1 MEQVKV
7 LDCTLRD
14 GGYCN
19 NWNFGSENIKKI
31 INGLSEANVDIIEC
45 GFLTLKESFEK
56 DRSKYNSLSEMV
68 GYLPQKRN
76 NQLYVCMINY
86 GEYDINKLPEYDATS
101 IQGLR
106 IAFHKKD
113 MIQALDYCKAVKE
126 KGYKVFIQAMVSLN
140 YSDEEFLNLIKLSNE
155 IEPYAFYI
163 VDSFGVMKRK
173 ELTRLFY
180 MVEHN
185 LNENVLIGY
194 HSHNNMQLSYSN
206 AQSLIDIRTN
216 RSLIIDSSIFGMG
229 RGAGNLNTEL
239 FVDYLNDNIG
249 SNYSLKPLLNVIDE
263 VLIDF
268 YQNSYW
274 GYSLPNYLSAVH
286 NAHPNYAG
294 WLDSK
299 KTLTIENME
308 EIFSMMDNDKKAVF
322 DKKYIQDLYLKY
334 LAVGQTQESHLE
346 ELKQKLGDKTLLLIA
361 PGRSSIDDKDKI
373 IDFASR
379 NDVVTISINY
389 CYGEFEP
396 DYIFVSN
403 LRRFRMLSSEK
414 KPKSIVTSNIPADN
428 VYLQTNYR
436 DLLNEADMVRD
447 NAGLM
452 LVKFLI
458 KLGVKNIFLAGLDGY
473 SHDKEENYADNKMAF
488 ITHNAV
494 LDTMNKGISEV
505 LEQYSKEV
513 SIRFLTQ
520 PKHIVI
526 RN

>member
-1 MEQVKV
+1 MNNSINV

-19 NWNFGSENIKKI
+19 NWNFGSENIQKI

-45 GFLTLKESFEK
+45 GFLTQKEPYEI
-56 DRSKYNSLSEMV
+56 DRSKFNSLAEIKKF
-68 GYLPQKRN
+68 LPKN
-76 NQLYVCMINY
+76 KKSQLFVCMINY
-86 GEYDINKLPEYDATS
+86 GEYDINELPDCDGAS
-101 IQGLR
+101 LQGLR

-113 MIQALDYCKAVKE
+113 MVQALEYCKAVKQ

-140 YSDEEFLNLIKLSNE
+140 YTDEEFLNLIKRCNE

-185 LNENVLIGY
+185 LKEKVLIGY

-206 AQSLIDIRTN
+206 AQLLIDIRTK
-216 RSLIIDSSIFGMG
+216 RSLIIDTSIFGMG

-249 SNYSLKPLLNVIDE
+249 TNYELKPLLNVIDE
-263 VLIDF
+263 VLNNF

-308 EIFSMMDNDKKAVF
+308 EIFSMMDSDKKAVF
-322 DKKYIQDLYLKY
+322 DKKYIQDLYVKY
-334 LAVGQTQESHLE
+334 LATGKTQEAHLE
-346 ELKQKLGDKTLLLIA
+346 ELKDRLKAKRVLLIA
-361 PGRSSIDDKDKI
+361 PGRSSIDEKDKVI
-373 IDFASR
+373 AFAQQ
-379 NDVVTISINY
+379 NDVVTVSINY
-389 CYGEFEP
+389 CYQEYEP
-396 DYIFVSN
+396 DFIFVSN
-403 LRRFRMLSSEK
+403 LRRFRILSDDK

-428 VYLQTNYR
+428 VYLQTKYS
-436 DLLNEADMVRD
+436 DLLNNVDMVRD

-452 LVKFLI
+452 LIRFLMN
-458 KLGVKNIFLAGLDGY
+458 LGVKDIYLAGLDGY
-473 SHDKEENYADNKMAF
+473 SHDRELNYADNKMAI
-488 ITHNAV
+488 ITQNAV
-494 LDTMNKGISEV
+494 LDVLNQGITIV
-505 LEQYSKEV
+505 LKEYSKE
-513 SIRFLTQ
+513 INIEFLTEQ
-520 PKHIVI
+520 KHIKI
-526 RN
+526 

>member
-1 MEQVKV
+1 MENIKV

-19 NWNFGSENIKKI
+19 NWNFGSDNIKKI

-45 GFLTLKESFEK
+45 GFLTLKETFDK
-56 DRSKYNSLSEMV
+56 DRSKYNSLSEIAS
-68 GYLPQKRN
+68 YLPQKHN

-86 GEYDINKLPEYDATS
+86 GEYDINELSDFDGTS
-101 IQGLR
+101 ITGIR
-106 IAFHKKD
+106 VAFHKKD
-113 MIQALDYCKAVKE
+113 MVQALEYCKAIKE

-140 YSDEEFLNLIKLSNE
+140 YSDEEFLNLIKLCNE

-185 LNENVLIGY
+185 LNEEVLIGY

-263 VLIDF
+263 VLNDF

-308 EIFSMMDNDKKAVF
+308 EIFSMMDNEKKAVF

-334 LAVGQTQESHLE
+334 LAVGQTQETHLE
-346 ELKQKLGDKTLLLIA
+346 ELKQKLNGKTILLVA
-361 PGRSSIDDKDKI
+361 PGRSSIDEKEKI
-373 IDFASR
+373 IDFAGQ
-379 NDVVTISINY
+379 NNVVTISINY
-389 CYGEFEP
+389 CYLEYEP

-403 LRRFRMLSSEK
+403 LRRFRMLANDK
-414 KPKSIVTSNIPADN
+414 KPKCIVTSNIPADN

-436 DLLNEADMVRD
+436 DLLNDVDMVRD

-452 LVKFLI
+452 LVRFLI
-458 KLGVKNIFLAGLDGY
+458 NIGVKSVYFAGLDGY
-473 SHDKEENYADNKMAF
+473 SHDREENYADNRMAF

-494 LDTMNKGISEV
+494 LDTMNNGISEV
-505 LEQYSKEV
+505 LKYYSNEV
-513 SIRFLTQ
+513 KIGFLTQ
-520 PKHIVI
+520 PKHIKI
-526 RN
+526 

>member
-1 MEQVKV
+1 MSIKV

-56 DRSKYNSLSEMV
+56 DRSKYNSLSDISS
-68 GYLPQKRN
+68 YLPQKQN
-76 NQLYVCMINY
+76 NRLYVCMINY
-86 GEYDINKLPEYDATS
+86 GEYDINKLPEYDGTS

-113 MIQALDYCKAVKE
+113 LFQALDYCKAVKE

-140 YSDEEFLNLIKLSNE
+140 YSDEEFLNLIKLCNE

-185 LNENVLIGY
+185 LKEDVLIGY

-346 ELKQKLGDKTLLLIA
+346 ELKQKLVNKTLLLIA
-361 PGRSSIDDKDKI
+361 PGRSSIDEKDKI
-373 IDFASR
+373 IAFASR

-389 CYGEFEP
+389 CYGEYEP

-436 DLLNEADMVRD
+436 DLLNETDMVRD

-452 LVKFLI
+452 LVKYLI
-458 KLGVKNIFLAGLDGY
+458 NLGVKNIYLAGLDGY
-473 SHDKEENYADNKMAF
+473 SHDREDNYADNKMAF

-494 LDTMNKGISEV
+494 LDTMNNGIAEV

-520 PKHIVI
+520 PKHILL
-526 RN
+526 

>member
-1 MEQVKV
+1 MSIKV

-45 GFLTLKESFEK
+45 GFLTLKESFVK
-56 DRSKYNSLSEMV
+56 DRSKFNSLSDIIT
-68 GYLPQKRN
+68 YLPQKHN

-86 GEYDINKLPEYDATS
+86 GEYDIDKLPKYDATS
-101 IQGLR
+101 VQGIR

-113 MIQALDYCKAVKE
+113 MVQALNYCKAVKE

-140 YSDEEFLNLIKLSNE
+140 YSDEEFLNLIKQCNE

-185 LNENVLIGY
+185 LKEEVLIGY

-206 AQSLIDIRTN
+206 AQALIDIRTN

-346 ELKQKLGDKTLLLIA
+346 ELKQKLADKTLLLIA
-361 PGRSSIDDKDKI
+361 PGRSSIDEKDKI
-373 IDFASR
+373 IDFARR
-379 NDVVTISINY
+379 NNVITISINY
-389 CYGEFEP
+389 CYGEYEP
-396 DYIFVSN
+396 DYIFISN
-403 LRRFRMLSSEK
+403 LRRFRMLPSEK

-436 DLLNEADMVRD
+436 NLLNETDMVRD

-452 LVKFLI
+452 LVKYLI
-458 KLGVKNIFLAGLDGY
+458 NLGVKNIYLAGLDGY
-473 SHDKEENYADNKMAF
+473 SHYIEENYADNKMAF

-494 LDTMNKGISEV
+494 LDTMNKGIADV
-505 LEQYSKEV
+505 LKQYSKEV
-513 SIRFLTQ
+513 SISFLTQ
-520 PKHIVI
+520 PKHILL
-526 RN
+526 

>member
-19 NWNFGSENIKKI
+19 NWNFGSDNIRKI
-31 INGLSEANVDIIEC
+31 INGLTEANVDIVEC
-45 GFLTLKESFEK
+45 GFLTLKDQYENN
-56 DRSKYNSLSEMV
+56 RSKFNTLSEV
-68 GYLPQKRN
+68 ADFLPQKLN
-76 NQLYVCMINY
+76 NQLFVCMINY
-86 GEYDINKLPEYDATS
+86 GEYDINKLPEYDGTS
-101 IQGLR
+101 VQGLR

-113 MIQALDYCKAVKE
+113 MLPAIEYCKAVKQ

-140 YSDEEFLNLIKLSNE
+140 YSDEEFLNLIKLCNE

-185 LNENVLIGY
+185 LKEEVLIGY

-206 AQSLIDIRTN
+206 AQALIDIRTN

-346 ELKQKLGDKTLLLIA
+346 ELKQKLVNKTLLLIA
-361 PGRSSIDDKDKI
+361 PGRSSIDEKDKI

-379 NDVVTISINY
+379 KDVVTISINY
-389 CYGEFEP
+389 CYGEYEP

-403 LRRFRMLSSEK
+403 LRRFRMLPSEK

-436 DLLNEADMVRD
+436 DLLNEVDMVRD

-452 LVKFLI
+452 LVKYLI
-458 KLGVKNIFLAGLDGY
+458 NLGVKNIYLAGFDGY
-473 SHDKEENYADNKMAF
+473 SHDREENYADNKMAF

-494 LDTMNKGISEV
+494 LDTMNKGIAEV
-505 LEQYSKEV
+505 LKQYSKEV
-513 SIRFLTQ
+513 NIRFLTQ
-520 PKHIVI
+520 PKHII
-526 RN
+526 L